1 MAAITIDHR
10 RARRR
15 PSPAVA
21 ARRLQVAGIGA
32 LLVAACAVWTQT
44 GATGGTGNGPLA
56 VPGTGPISPAAAHIW
71 VVQPGETLWGIARQL
86 QPSGDI
92 RPLVDALSA
101 EVHDR
106 PLQIGERLILP

>member
-1 MAAITIDHR
+1 MPT
-10 RARRR
+10 
-15 PSPAVA
+15 SPAVA
-21 ARRLQVAGIGA
+21 ARRLKVAGVSA

-56 VPGTGPISPAAAHIW
+56 VPGAGPMSPAAAHVWIVEPGDTIW
-71 VVQPGETLWGIARQL
+71 AIARHV

-101 EVHDR
+101 EVHGQ
-106 PLQIGERLILP
+106 PLQIGQQLTLP